1 MSSTNNLN
9 TGTRSM
15 NGLVSFAG
23 DDINATNIDCNTLET
38 NNLLVNT
45 SITCASATTGD
56 VYATNGTFDTLS
68 ANTINYVNFNPTN
81 IDLSGNLT
89 FLAGTGIIDQT
100 LSTGENILSDT
111 GINNGNSL
119 FLRKGAP
126 PSSIFGASILFS
138 NHDDTESYGEIFPS
152 SSGQQLN
159 FFPPVNGFLFNQGKM
174 YIDCNITNPAF
185 YTNPLTTITPSFSET
200 TYSSGNW
207 NTNVNFLSLTV
218 PAYNKKTINLY
229 TRVAFNQT
237 STIATTTYT
246 PSSAGSNVAVGTSNT
261 ASFPVSAIFYA
272 FTIGKGYAG
281 TTRIKTPISYKFSST
296 YQALNVI
303 SPSYSLTLAIS
314 SYVFKVYKDG
324 VLWNTYTALL
334 DTNTAG
340 SLTKSYS
347 FNPPLTPSTATTEV
361 SIFASDFYCDIVFDN
376 QQTNAT
382 YEVYFE
388 ATFTSVRTF
397 NNAQTTTYA
406 STVYINTTQSTAS
419 FTGTA
424 PLSSATAGTAYSA
437 VGYTNTPSGSNQVNF
452 TSQFNIPSWNVYKN
466 GVFYTTITPSVY
478 LPTTPPMTKSY
489 QSTAVGSQVFKTIYC
504 SIYTT
509 GFTTDYTI
517 YDDVYDFYYNGN
529 FTTTLASNNLQAD
542 SLVYQILI
550 NATSLYNTLTNC
562 SLISS
567 SGLPTGNTTNQLQ
580 QNLVNDTTT
589 TLVSNNQICNNIDCS
604 TGISCDGLITSS
616 NASFYSLRTRQL
628 YFNYGT
634 IDSTSGSHYVLGN
647 QAGFTTSCFYI
658 IYDNATQY
666 IDLTA
671 LGEDYDGMVF
681 HIRSRYNITK
691 NYYSGSGLYGTIYF
705 NLTGGSGSP
714 DSRSAYNQTFIYLH
728 NPTPDF
734 YPTWYMINNV

>member
-1 MSSTNNLN
+1 
-9 TGTRSM
+9 
-15 NGLVSFAG
+15 
-23 DDINATNIDCNTLET
+23 
-38 NNLLVNT
+38 
-45 SITCASATTGD
+45 
-56 VYATNGTFDTLS
+56 
-68 ANTINYVNFNPTN
+68 
-81 IDLSGNLT
+81 
-89 FLAGTGIIDQT
+89 
-100 LSTGENILSDT
+100 
-111 GINNGNSL
+111 
-119 FLRKGAP
+119 
-126 PSSIFGASILFS
+126 
-138 NHDDTESYGEIFPS
+138 
-152 SSGQQLN
+152 
-159 FFPPVNGFLFNQGKM
+159 M

-185 YTNPLTTITPSFSET
+185 YTNPLTTITPTFSET

-207 NTNVNFLSLTV
+207 NTDINFLSLTV
-218 PAYNKKTINLY
+218 PAYNKKTLNLY
-229 TRVAFNQT
+229 TRIAFNQT

-246 PSSAGSNVAVGTSNT
+246 PSSAGSNVGVGTSNT
-261 ASFPVSAIFYA
+261 ASFPVSAIFYT

-281 TTRIKTPISYKFSST
+281 TTRIKTPISYMFSST

-334 DTNTAG
+334 DTNSAG
-340 SLTKSYS
+340 SLTKSYQ

-361 SIFASDFYCDIVFDN
+361 SIFASDFYCDMVFDN

-397 NNAQTTTYA
+397 NNATTTTYA

-419 FTGTA
+419 YTGTA

-437 VGYTNTPSGSNQVNF
+437 VNYTNTPSASPAVDF
-452 TSQFNIPSWNVYKN
+452 STQFNIPTWNVYKN
-466 GVFYTTITPSVY
+466 GVFYTTLTPSVY
-478 LPTTPPMTKSY
+478 LPTTSPIIQPYNSY
-489 QSTAVGSQVFKTIYC
+489 VVGSQVFKLYFCNLYI
-504 SIYTT
+504 T

-529 FTTTLASNNLQAD
+529 FTTTLASYNLQTN

-550 NATSLYNTLTNC
+550 NATSIYSTYTNC
-562 SLISS
+562 FPAGG
-567 SGLPTGNTTNQLQ
+567 SGFPSGNTTNQLQ
-580 QNLVNDTTT
+580 QNLLNDTTT
-589 TLVSNNQICNNIDCS
+589 TLVSNNQICNDITCDNNITC
-604 TGISCDGLITSS
+604 GNRV
-616 NASFYSLRTRQL
+616 NALYGQFNSLTCRQFF
-628 YFNYGT
+628 FNYGT

-658 IYDNATQY
+658 IYNNATQY
-666 IDLTA
+666 IDLTE

-681 HIRSRYNITK
+681 HIRSRYSITK
-691 NYYSGSGLYGTIYF
+691 NYYSGSGAYGTIYF
-705 NLTGGSGSP
+705 NLTGGSASP
-714 DSRSAYNQTFIYLH
+714 DSRSAYNQTFIYFH